1 MTKYIIAI
9 TGALVL
15 CLAAV
20 ADMNLAQQRGQTETA
35 STAMSSEA
43 QLAFIDKHCT
53 YCHND
58 VDSSG
63 DMSLTDLD
71 LEHPDQGAELA
82 EKVIRKLRA
91 GMMPPPTEPRPDAVA
106 LESFIVSLETGL
118 DRLAAGRPTPGER
131 TLQRLNRAEYARS
144 VLELLDLEIDVAALL
159 PPDSMG
165 GGGFDNMSDAL
176 TLSPALMEGYVRA
189 SSKISRA
196 AVGDRNAVPS
206 VETYGVARTSSQ
218 MRHVEGA
225 PFGTR
230 GGVSVIHNFP
240 ADGEYVFKM
249 EFYPTPTGSLFGSK
263 SEDEQIEV
271 SIDGDRVALLDIDP
285 RVSESRDG
293 GVFVQTEPIAIKAG
307 PYRVSAAFIR
317 HFMGPIDDLLRPIEH
332 TIADS
337 QISAGDGITTVPHL
351 QALGVSGPHNPT
363 GVSVTPSRNKIFT
376 CRPTLPREEQP
387 CATKIVTAL
396 ASQAYRRPAS
406 PEDLE
411 GLMIF
416 YRTGREKGDF
426 ESGIRSA
433 LQAVL
438 TSPNFVFRF
447 EQEPAEAAPGQSYR
461 ISDIELASRL
471 SYFLWSTVPDD
482 GLLALAD
489 EGRLQDPFVLEQQV
503 RRMLADPRAESLST
517 RFASQWLRLQDLEGR
532 VPDPLLFPQF
542 DTTLGQSMRRETELL
557 FDTIV
562 REDRSVLDLLTA
574 DYTFVDERLANHY
587 DIPNIT
593 GNRFRRVGVPQ
604 DERKG
609 ILGHGSIL
617 TLTSIADRT
626 SPVAR
631 GKYVMEVVLGSPP
644 PAPPPNVP
652 ELEET
657 EATDGDK
664 LLTLRERMETHRS
677 NPFCSGCHRMIDPI
691 GLALENFDATGK
703 WRELD
708 AGATIDPSGEMSD
721 GTRLDGPSSLRQAIL
736 GKSDAFLRK
745 FTESLMTYGLGRR
758 VAYYDMPT
766 VRAIARNAAR
776 NDNRFFS
783 FAMGIVN
790 SPAFLM
796 RTVQEST
803 DAQADAQP

>member
-1 MTKYIIAI
+1 MKKHIIAL

-15 CLAAV
+15 CLVVA
-20 ADMNLAQQRGQTETA
+20 ADMNLAQQQVETE
-35 STAMSSEA
+35 AMSSAASPET
-43 QLAFIDKHCT
+43 QLAFIDRHCT

-58 VDSSG
+58 VDNFG

-71 LEHPDQGAELA
+71 LEHLDQSAELA

-91 GMMPPPTEPRPDAVA
+91 GMMPPPSEPRPDAAA

-118 DRLAAGRPTPGER
+118 DRVAAGRPNPGER

-144 VLELLDLEIDVAALL
+144 VRELLDLEIDVAALL

-176 TLSPALMEGYVRA
+176 TLSPTLMEGYVRA

-196 AVGDRNAVPS
+196 AVGDRNAAPS
-206 VETYGVARTSSQ
+206 VATYGVARTSSQ

-240 ADGEYVFKM
+240 GDGEYVFKM

-293 GVFVQTEPIAIKAG
+293 GVFVQSEPIPLKAG
-307 PYRVSAAFIR
+307 PRRVSAAFIQ
-317 HFMGPIDDLLRPIEH
+317 HFLGPIDDLLRPIEH

-351 QALGVSGPHNPT
+351 QALGISGPYNPT
-363 GVSVTPSRNKIFT
+363 GVSVTPSRIKIFT
-376 CRPTLPREEQP
+376 CRPTLPSEEEP
-387 CATKIVTAL
+387 CATEIVTAL
-396 ASQAYRRPAS
+396 ASQAYRRPSS

-411 GLMIF
+411 GLMSF
-416 YRTGREKGDF
+416 YVAGREKGDF

-438 TSPNFVFRF
+438 TSPKFVFRF
-447 EQEPAEAAPGQSYR
+447 EQEPADTAPGQSYR

-482 GLLALAD
+482 DLLALAD
-489 EGRLQDPFVLEQQV
+489 EGRLHDPIVLEQQV

-542 DTTLGQSMRRETELL
+542 DTTLGESMRRETELL

-587 DIPNIT
+587 EIPNIT

-604 DERKG
+604 DERRG

-657 EATDGDK
+657 EANEGDK
-664 LLTLRERMETHRS
+664 LLTLRERMEKHRA
-677 NPFCSGCHRMIDPI
+677 NAFCSGCHRMIDPI

-708 AGATIDPSGEMSD
+708 AGAAIDPSGEMSD
-721 GTRLDGPSSLRQAIL
+721 GTRLAGPSSLRQAIL
-736 GKSDAFLRK
+736 GKSDAFLRN

-758 VAYYDMPT
+758 VAYFDMPT

-776 NDNRFFS
+776 NDNRFSS